1 MVKKAKAD
9 DDEYKATGDEKNYY
23 SIAHTIKETV
33 TEQAKIM
40 INGRL
45 KEYQVKVGGQYQFL
59 HLSLPFINTSMEN
72 GEH

>member
-45 KEYQVKVGGQYQFL
+45 KEYQVKVGDCGTFNIYYC
-59 HLSLPFINTSMEN
+59 LSPLLVK
-72 GEH
+72 